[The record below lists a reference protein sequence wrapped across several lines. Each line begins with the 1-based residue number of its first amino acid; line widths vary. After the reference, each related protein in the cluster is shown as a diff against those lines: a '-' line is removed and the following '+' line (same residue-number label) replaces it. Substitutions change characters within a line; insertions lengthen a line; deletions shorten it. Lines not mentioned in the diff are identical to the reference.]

1 MFRAKGAPGDSLCL
15 NPAEDRMKKILSV
28 IDSISIWSGK
38 AAGWLVLLVIC
49 FIIYEILMRYVF
61 HLPTLWVSESM
72 VFGAGLTYVLGSAWA
87 LQDNRHVKIDLIYG
101 RLTPRQ
107 RAVIDSITF
116 VFFALYMGVFLWA
129 TGEYARRSVADLE
142 TSSSAWDPPVYP
154 IKLALMVG
162 VALLLLQGIAKFIR
176 DLHFAVKGNQL

>member
-1 MFRAKGAPGDSLCL
+1 
-15 NPAEDRMKKILSV
+15 MKKLLSV
-28 IDSISIWSGK
+28 IDAISIWSGK
-38 AAGWLVLLVIC
+38 AAGWLILLVVG

-72 VFGAGLTYVLGSAWA
+72 VFGAGLTYVLGAAWA

-116 VFFALYMGVFLWA
+116 VFFALYLGVFSWA
-129 TGEYARRSVADLE
+129 TAEFARRSAARNLHALRIPLE
-142 TSSSAWDPPVYP
+142 QQQRPSLDDQESRLERV
-154 IKLALMVG
+154 
-162 VALLLLQGIAKFIR
+162 QGSKVRFVSGRENRQMANI
-176 DLHFAVKGNQL
+176 